1 MPIQISRKRLY
12 QIIAGLYF
20 GIGSFSII
28 KMIVYSFLDE
38 QSLINHISWLITGL
52 LFLALGAFFLYKSRT
67 VPDQT
72 IVLCGVASPPP
83 QILP

>member
-1 MPIQISRKRLY
+1 MPIQISRKKLY
-12 QIIAGLYF
+12 QYTAVLYF

-28 KMIVYSFLDE
+28 KMIIYSFLDKE
-38 QSLINHISWLITGL
+38 FLMSHITWLITGL
-52 LFLALGAFFLYKSRT
+52 LFLALGAFFLYRSRT

-72 IVLCGVASPPP
+72 IVLCGVANQP